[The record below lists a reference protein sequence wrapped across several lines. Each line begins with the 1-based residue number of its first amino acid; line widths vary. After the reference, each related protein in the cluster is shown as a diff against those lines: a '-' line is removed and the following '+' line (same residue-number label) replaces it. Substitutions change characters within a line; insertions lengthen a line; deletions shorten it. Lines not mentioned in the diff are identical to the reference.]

1 VLVPRLLWNSAS
13 FSSSSAFRLRCPLVL
28 PTDNPAAAAFS
39 LVVADN
45 EVFIASRFAFVKVVT
60 GGAVTLAGFGAALLE
75 RVSAKR

>member
-1 VLVPRLLWNSAS
+1 MLVPRLLWNSTS

-28 PTDNPAAAAFS
+28 ATDNPAAAVFS

-60 GGAVTLAGFGAALLE
+60 GGCCDIGRLGSCLA
-75 RVSAKR
+75 